1 MKFTIPVAPRTKK
14 NHSQLV
20 TLKTGRQML
29 LPSKTYKE
37 FEKKVCDWVRN
48 NLIDFKAISRP
59 VNMCCKFYK
68 DKDYRSDLPGYLQ
81 AICDAL
87 VKAKVLE
94 DDNHRIVS
102 STDGSEVLLD
112 RDNPRIEIEIKEKVG
127 TNV

>member
-14 NHSQLV
+14 NSSQLV
-20 TLKTGRQML
+20 TLRDGRQML
-29 LPSKTYKE
+29 LPSKAYKE
-37 FEKKVCDWVRN
+37 FEKKVCAWVKSN
-48 NLIDFKAISRP
+48 IQIETISKP
-59 VNMCCKFYK
+59 VNMSCKFYK
-68 DKDYRSDLPGYLQ
+68 DKDYKSDLPGYLQ

-94 DDNHRIVS
+94 DDNHRIIS

-112 RDNPRIEIEIKEKVG
+112 RNNPRIEIEIKEKVG

>member
-1 MKFTIPVAPRTKK
+1 
-14 NHSQLV
+14 
-20 TLKTGRQML
+20 ML
-29 LPSKTYKE
+29 LPSKAYKE
-37 FEKKVCDWVRN
+37 FEKKVCAWVKSN
-48 NLIDFKAISRP
+48 IQIEAISKP
-59 VNMCCKFYK
+59 INMCCKFYK
-68 DKDYRSDLPGYLQ
+68 DKDYKSDLPGYLQ

-112 RDNPRIEIEIKEKVG
+112 RNNPRIEVEIKEKEG